1 MTNLKATSGLLLAVI
16 LAGGAFAVAGLAA
29 NTDSSPR
36 SGDLH
41 VAKACPDYHG
51 LAGEH
56 CTITWSNLNAIR
68 GDSNVVYAQGAD
80 FSTGTLNS
88 DLIID
93 GPGDN
98 TAYGHVVLNLV
109 TKTGSITFSG
119 GTGEFSG
126 FQASAAVTYD
136 SGHDLWHWD
145 GTYSF
150 TPPGHDD

>member
-1 MTNLKATSGLLLAVI
+1 MTSIKAILGLLITA
-16 LAGGAFAVAGLAA
+16 AVAGALAVA
-29 NTDSSPR
+29 SSAGSSPR
-36 SGDLH
+36 SGELH
-41 VAKACPDYHG
+41 VTKVCPDYHG

-56 CTITWSNLNAIR
+56 CTIKWSNLNAIK

-88 DLIID
+88 DLVID
-93 GPGDN
+93 GPGN
-98 TAYGHVVLNLV
+98 NNAVGHVVLNLA
-109 TKTGSITFSG
+109 TKTGSITLSG

-126 FQASAAVTYD
+126 FHASAAVTYD
-136 SGHDLWHWD
+136 PAHDLWHWD